1 VWAFD
6 EGASWLRSA
15 DYLKNQ
21 MFTKNKRKSSK
32 EGFVSILSER
42 PASNSGGSNA
52 NKQRLN

>member
-1 VWAFD
+1 LMRCQYRFGDA
-6 EGASWLRSA
+6 ECLN
-15 DYLKNQ
+15 YQ

-42 PASNSGGSNA
+42 PLRNQGGSNA

>member
-15 DYLKNQ
+15 DYLKYQ
-21 MFTKNKRKSSK
+21 MFTKNKRKSSQ

-42 PASNSGGSNA
+42 PGSNAGGRNA